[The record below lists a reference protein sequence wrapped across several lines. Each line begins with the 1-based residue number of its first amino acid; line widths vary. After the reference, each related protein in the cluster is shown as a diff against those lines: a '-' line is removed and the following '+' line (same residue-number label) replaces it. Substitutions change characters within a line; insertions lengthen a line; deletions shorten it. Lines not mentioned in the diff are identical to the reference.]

1 MVFKKTTI
9 ISYEVLELIE
19 ICLVV
24 IYVHFQS
31 ESVAEK
37 TVAVNQ
43 HANYMFMYELKLI
56 LTEVWM
62 SNIKI

>member
-1 MVFKKTTI
+1 MVFRKMTI

-24 IYVHFQS
+24 IYVPFQS
-31 ESVAEK
+31 EIVTEK

-56 LTEVWM
+56 LIEVWR